1 MRHRQ
6 FLLVGLGACVLWLS
20 MHDHASA
27 QQHLHYRVLKYPTST
42 SVEKFYVTVMGE
54 VGRPGV
60 YEFDQPNISLPQ
72 VIELAGGLKE
82 ESASRNIY
90 SFRDGRI
97 GPQTFYTQDSPF
109 MVKPGDILAAGRR
122 PDFGPGR
129 SNRQNGA
136 LQSVPVELPQVVVLG
151 LIDRPVLLN
160 LPLNA
165 ASIPGLFALLRQDR
179 NPERSIAVFPP
190 NGRPFSYAAQN
201 TEPVS
206 LQSGTI
212 VMFDPKTVM
221 RDGLPELPPVANATP
236 PGREVEQTSQVNP
249 STGPK
254 ILLSPVS
261 QANSANPSPATDPG
275 TGSPDHVSHSDESAS
290 MDSRSNVA
298 APKFH
303 FTSRSEVVPTSDPP
317 KENSGLR
324 LPAPSMS
331 AEPASSELKFP
342 SSNETES
349 AHSSVA
355 TESSILDE
363 EEASE
368 ATEDEGPHQR
378 TEPKF
383 AADSLSIVRSK
394 EAAQKKSVS
403 EFPIWMVMAMTG
415 IGVFCVA
422 GLVVL
427 LRDMQ
432 QFKKIVI
439 ETRNSQ
445 SILDQLVRGELPLH
459 EETVEISHGQHFT
472 ARPNP
477 PLRRYREDSAHQA
490 AGEERWVPQPHVS
503 FEALQE
509 TVADRSANSMRVDQE
524 DERLPQRRPGR
535 SSAGNRQQQASVSSS
550 TVLDRILSSVNGD
563 RNARRS

>member
-1 MRHRQ
+1 
-6 FLLVGLGACVLWLS
+6 
-20 MHDHASA
+20 
-27 QQHLHYRVLKYPTST
+27 
-42 SVEKFYVTVMGE
+42 
-54 VGRPGV
+54 
-60 YEFDQPNISLPQ
+60 
-72 VIELAGGLKE
+72 
-82 ESASRNIY
+82 
-90 SFRDGRI
+90 
-97 GPQTFYTQDSPF
+97 
-109 MVKPGDILAAGRR
+109 
-122 PDFGPGR
+122 
-129 SNRQNGA
+129 
-136 LQSVPVELPQVVVLG
+136 
-151 LIDRPVLLN
+151 
-160 LPLNA
+160 
-165 ASIPGLFALLRQDR
+165 
-179 NPERSIAVFPP
+179 
-190 NGRPFSYAAQN
+190 
-201 TEPVS
+201 
-206 LQSGTI
+206 
-212 VMFDPKTVM
+212 
-221 RDGLPELPPVANATP
+221 
-236 PGREVEQTSQVNP
+236 
-249 STGPK
+249 
-254 ILLSPVS
+254 
-261 QANSANPSPATDPG
+261 
-275 TGSPDHVSHSDESAS
+275 
-290 MDSRSNVA
+290 
-298 APKFH
+298 
-303 FTSRSEVVPTSDPP
+303 
-317 KENSGLR
+317 
-324 LPAPSMS
+324 MS

-368 ATEDEGPHQR
+368 ATEVEGPHLR
-378 TEPKF
+378 TESKL
-383 AADSLSIVRSK
+383 AAGSLSIVRSK